1 MKKAKPERQT
11 RKRAGVQAC
20 RMPGGIRGVAATV
33 LHVCCTYAARMLH
46 GVLHVCCTLGKI
58 MAAMPS
64 AETAPPPRA
73 ALAASRPSNAG
84 KRR

>member
-33 LHVCCTYAARMLH
+33 LHVCCTYAARGAARMLH
-46 GVLHVCCTLGKI
+46 AGENHG
-58 MAAMPS
+58 
-64 AETAPPPRA
+64 RH
-73 ALAASRPSNAG
+73 ALR
-84 KRR
+84 